1 MAVPQQQR
9 PAARPLAGLR
19 VLDLTRRVAGPYA
32 GQLFAEY
39 GADVV
44 KIEPLDGDPA
54 RQCGPF
60 PDDRPDPE
68 ASGLFAH
75 LNLGKRSVVI
85 DVGRPD
91 GADLVRRLARTADVV
106 LEDFRPGQAAALGLD
121 YERLSADH
129 ERLIYCALSNFGQT
143 GPYRDYEATEITF
156 QAMSGFMAGS
166 GDPAREPLWIPL
178 FLAQQLAGAFAYLTT
193 LAAEHAVHLTGRGS
207 YVDVSVHEAMLE
219 LQDLMITAYSY
230 SGSVRQRLGYRR
242 DTNHPS
248 TILPCRDGYV
258 VLLVVFPKD
267 FAELM
272 RLAGRE
278 DLARDPRMRTGP
290 ERAQHAD
297 EIDAALLPWLR
308 QHTADEIYRVCQQR
322 RIPVSIPLTAE
333 QILVSPQLVARGFF
347 RTVEHP
353 AIGAITHPGPPFRVG
368 DHSRVG
374 GAPRLGA
381 HTDEALGDVGVEQPE
396 REALRASGV
405 IA

>member
-1 MAVPQQQR
+1 MMASPVQR
-9 PAARPLAGLR
+9 PLTGLR

-44 KIEPLDGDPA
+44 KVESPEGDPT
-54 RQCGPF
+54 RHCGPF
-60 PDDRPDPE
+60 PGDRSDPE
-68 ASGLFAH
+68 ASGLFLQ
-75 LNLGKRSVVI
+75 LNLGKRSVAI
-85 DVGRPD
+85 DVERPD
-91 GADLVRRLARTADVV
+91 GAALVRRLATTADVV
-106 LEDFRPGQAAALGLD
+106 LEDFRPGRAAQLGLD
-121 YERLSADH
+121 YERLSAGH
-129 ERLIYCALSNFGQT
+129 ERLIYCALSNFGQS

-166 GDPAREPLWIPL
+166 GDPSREPLWIPL
-178 FLAQQLAGAFAYLTT
+178 LLAQQLAGAFAYLTT
-193 LAAEHAVHLTGRGS
+193 LAAEHAVHLTCRGS
-207 YVDVSVHEAMLE
+207 YIDLSVHEAMME
-219 LQDLMITAYSY
+219 LQDLMMTAYSY

-242 DTNHPS
+242 ETNHPS
-248 TILPCRDGYV
+248 TILPCQDGYV

-267 FAELM
+267 FEELM

-297 EIDAALLPWLR
+297 EIDAALVPWLR
-308 QHTADEIYRVCQQR
+308 QHTAEEIYRLCQQR

-347 RTVEHP
+347 RTVDHP
-353 AIGAITHPGPPFRVG
+353 AIGAITHPGPPFRIG
-368 DHSRVG
+368 DHSRTG

-381 HTDEALGDVGVEQPE
+381 HTDDVLGGAGVDHLELKELRE
-396 REALRASGV
+396 RGV
-405 IA
+405 IS